1 MQAQL
6 WMEAVLVAVVKAE
19 EEFDGAEEA
28 LAALEPLEVQLGGH
42 FLEPSP
48 WVLDLVE
55 VLVVWW
61 ALLEPDQVS
70 KEDLGVDLQP
80 LKECNPWVLDQEEV
94 QVVLLALGKQHHPP
108 YF

>member
-1 MQAQL
+1 M
-6 WMEAVLVAVVKAE
+6 
-19 EEFDGAEEA
+19 
-28 LAALEPLEVQLGGH
+28 
-42 FLEPSP
+42 
-48 WVLDLVE
+48 
-55 VLVVWW
+55 VWW
-61 ALLEPDQVS
+61 VLLEPDQVS